1 MVTRSP
7 EDRRKRL
14 RQRLI
19 TIGLYLLVLI
29 SLAWFFESQAT
40 TTIIFVRHAEK
51 AADSDNPGLT
61 GAGRQR
67 ARELA
72 RIMQFVD
79 VDRGVDALFSTPF
92 RRTQET
98 LQPLAAALDKT
109 VHTYDAADTVTV
121 LETILAE
128 HKGKISLVAAHSN
141 TIRPMIEELG
151 GSKLLPDIAENE
163 YDNIY
168 VVVIPWFGKVKTLRF
183 TYGVPYRP
191 PDSPGVAPAEN

>member
-1 MVTRSP
+1 MVTKAP
-7 EDRRKRL
+7 VDKRRRL
-14 RQRLI
+14 KQRLI
-19 TIGLYLLVLI
+19 TLGVYLLILVG
-29 SLAWFFESQAT
+29 LAWFFESQAT

-51 AADSDNPGLT
+51 ERSGDDPALT
-61 GAGRQR
+61 SAGQAR
-67 ARELA
+67 ARELS

-79 VDRGVDALFSTPF
+79 VDRAVDEIFSTPL
-92 RRTQET
+92 RRTRQT
-98 LQPLAAALDKT
+98 VQPLAETLDKPI
-109 VHTYDAADTVTV
+109 HSYAADDVVGV
-121 LETILAE
+121 LETILTE

-183 TYGVPYRP
+183 TYGERYIP
-191 PDSPGVAPAEN
+191 AP